1 MSFEKLQSLK
11 KKKIKKIGCKVL
23 HSFLHFSCINTERE
37 MTNYLTALQ
46 DLELSQAECQP
57 KTSCG
62 GKKKK
67 SQHAEMCKQEGHL

>member
-1 MSFEKLQSLK
+1 
-11 KKKIKKIGCKVL
+11 
-23 HSFLHFSCINTERE
+23 

-57 KTSCG
+57 NTSCG